1 MSWWPMWSKSSL
13 DVGSRAR
20 GNDGRPG
27 LELAVQERPDLIVLD
42 IPPEPLYVDGWP
54 QR

>member
-1 MSWWPMWSKSSL
+1 MSAAGLEATTADS
-13 DVGSRAR
+13 
-20 GNDGRPG
+20 G